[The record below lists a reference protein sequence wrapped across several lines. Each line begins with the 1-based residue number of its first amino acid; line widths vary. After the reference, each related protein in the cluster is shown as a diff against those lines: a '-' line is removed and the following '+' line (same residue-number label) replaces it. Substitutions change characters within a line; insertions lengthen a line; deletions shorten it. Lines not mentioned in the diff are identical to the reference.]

1 MTRDIREQL
10 AAIMAKRILVLDGAM
25 GTMIQREKLTEDV
38 FRGGRFRNHDR
49 DLKGDN
55 DLLVLTRPDIISR
68 IHHQYL
74 EAGSDI
80 IETNTFNST
89 SLVQADYGLESL
101 AYELNLEGARL
112 ARRACDE
119 WTARTP
125 DKPRLV
131 AGAIADESDAFDFAR
146 RRQSGVSRDDVRRD
160 ARPTRKRSD

>member
-1 MTRDIREQL
+1 
-10 AAIMAKRILVLDGAM
+10 MAKRILVLDGAM
-25 GTMIQREKLTEDV
+25 GTMIQREKLTEEA
-38 FRGGRFRNHDR
+38 FRGERFKNHPR

-89 SLVQADYGLESL
+89 SIVQSDYGLESL

-112 ARRACDE
+112 AR
-119 WTARTP
+119 
-125 DKPRLV
+125 PRLRRV
-131 AGAIADESDAFDFAR
+131 DGPHAR
-146 RRQSGVSRDDVRRD
+146 QAAVRRG
-160 ARPTRKRSD
+160 RRSGR